1 MALQS
6 ECEDYD
12 TGANPFYS
20 IIPVPIFQAIMIDY
34 DMPFV
39 MTDKEHMH
47 KQGLIIEDKEKN
59 EFVKYREVFELI
71 NPREKATSHAEL

>member
-1 MALQS
+1 
-6 ECEDYD
+6 
-12 TGANPFYS
+12 
-20 IIPVPIFQAIMIDY
+20 
-34 DMPFV
+34 MPFV
-39 MTDKEHMH
+39 MSDKEYMH